1 MLGRCNKR
9 TSLALAAVLAVVVSG
24 QSAALEAKGVKL
36 LAESVEYYDDPSGE
50 TVAGHFSQADAGDL
64 ELVEESDTL
73 MLLLKRKSGGESGWV
88 YPFLVE
94 IVGAV
99 PGSENAS
106 PCDYAFQGQA
116 LGERGIGENCKK
128 PD

>member
-1 MLGRCNKR
+1 MAGRCNER
-9 TSLALAAVLAVVVSG
+9 TLLALAAALAAVISG
-24 QSAALEAKGVKL
+24 QSAAFEAQGVKL
-36 LAESVEYYDDPSGE
+36 LAESVEYYADPSGE

-94 IVGAV
+94 IVGAT
-99 PGSENAS
+99 PEGGS
-106 PCDYAFQGQA
+106 PCNYAFDAQA
-116 LGERGIGENCKK
+116 LAERGIGENCAK
-128 PD
+128 PE